1 MANVILIFVVHVLSL
16 LHQDHI
22 EITYARI
29 SNLRMELVKSM
40 PLYSMVMP

>member
-1 MANVILIFVVHVLSL
+1 MANVILMFVVHVLSL

-22 EITYARI
+22 KITYARI
-29 SNLRMELVKSM
+29 SNFRMELVKSM